1 MLVTEEFFLNNE
13 KHETTRKKFMEAA
26 LTASMRRSS
35 HAIFSGYLVSFV
47 VKKYHC
53 HTVSPSFPS
62 AVLFWR
68 GDAEGLDFAIEGAGI
83 DAEVRSGLAAVS
95 APAPQGLL
103 NRRPFQA
110 VKANH
115 FIFSGFS

>member
-1 MLVTEEFFLNNE
+1 MAKKKDYYKKLVKDNHLLD
-13 KHETTRKKFMEAA
+13 A
-26 LTASMRRSS
+26 LLLLSS
-35 HAIFSGYLVSFV
+35 FS
-47 VKKYHC
+47 
-53 HTVSPSFPS
+53 S